1 MRDRL
6 NNRREKREMTLN
18 EFLSTLNAK
27 DVQVSLIDSDGKT
40 EIITFKATG
49 YASLEDTLE
58 ARTIREWTISSPI
71 LVKVILE
78 AETT

>member
-1 MRDRL
+1 
-6 NNRREKREMTLN
+6 MTIN
-18 EFLSTLNAK
+18 EFLSTFNAK
-27 DVQVSLIDSDGKT
+27 DIQVSLIDSDGKT
-40 EIITFKATG
+40 ELITFKASG

-58 ARTIREWTISSPI
+58 ARTVKEWTIATPV